1 MATKKKISK
10 KKTSKKAARRKPVMK
25 KKLTPKQERFYQ
37 LYIETGNASK
47 SYRQSYDCERMKPET
62 INRTAKDLL
71 DNRKITARL
80 KELRSEHQERH
91 NITID
96 SLTQELEVAR
106 KLAMKKGNPAG
117 AVSAIN
123 AKAKLHG
130 LLMKEKSPPIRI
142 GILKGSLTKQGQ
154 QIISAMSKGELSPP
168 DASSMLQALAAQVKI
183 IEADELDKRVTK
195 LEGK

>member
-1 MATKKKISK
+1 MVVKKEAAKKKAP
-10 KKTSKKAARRKPVMK
+10 SKKAATTNVSV
-25 KKLTPKQERFYQ
+25 TPKQETFCQVY
-37 LYIETGNASK
+37 LETGNATEA
-47 SYRQSYDCERMKPET
+47 YRQSYNCKRMKPET

-71 DNRKITARL
+71 DNRKIAARL
-80 KELRSEHQERH
+80 KELRSEHQGRH

-96 SLTQELEVAR
+96 NLTQELEAAR

-130 LLMKEKSPPIRI
+130 LLMKEKSAPIRI
-142 GILKGSLTKQGQ
+142 SNLTGSLTEQGKK
-154 QIISAMSKGELSPP
+154 IISTMSKGELSPP
-168 DASSMLQALAAQVKI
+168 DASSMLQALAAQAKI
-183 IEADELDKRVTK
+183 LEADELDKRVTK